1 MKYFKLFFLILY
13 AYSISKPIFANEIEY
28 KNKIY
33 QANIKTVILSQA
45 NNLNIRT
52 PVIRL
57 GTADKLHLSF
67 DHLQAKNEFFQY
79 TFIHCDANWLPSS
92 IYNSEYLEG
101 NLMGNID
108 DFQFSTN
115 TLVNY
120 THYQLYFPNSELNFT
135 KSGNYI
141 LKIFRN
147 FDENDVVITRR
158 FVVVDAKVTLSGNI
172 LAATDVSYRNQKHE
186 IDLDV
191 DLKSFIVPNPYQDA
205 KISIVQNNSWS
216 TAIYGLKPR
225 MVNANHL
232 NYNYEEG
239 NLMDAGNEYRFFDI
253 RSLRYFSQNVEKKF
267 RDSLVHVVLKK
278 ENTRGHLNYVLWR
291 DFNGK
296 RVVQNK
302 DGIDIAA
309 DADYALVQFNLNAPH
324 PLIYEP
330 IYLFGE
336 FTDWQIKEEYKLKYN
351 SDLKTYSCE
360 ILLKQSYYN
369 YLYVSKGEENLPKF
383 TYTEGNHYQTEND
396 YFIYFYHRNQ
406 FYNYDE
412 CVGFLKLNSANLG
425 NGNR

>member
-141 LKIFRN
+141 LKIFAL
-147 FDENDVVITRR
+147 FLVI
-158 FVVVDAKVTLSGNI
+158 
-172 LAATDVSYRNQKHE
+172 KHFY
-186 IDLDV
+186 IFL
-191 DLKSFIVPNPYQDA
+191 F
-205 KISIVQNNSWS
+205 
-216 TAIYGLKPR
+216 
-225 MVNANHL
+225 
-232 NYNYEEG
+232 
-239 NLMDAGNEYRFFDI
+239 
-253 RSLRYFSQNVEKKF
+253 
-267 RDSLVHVVLKK
+267 
-278 ENTRGHLNYVLWR
+278 
-291 DFNGK
+291 
-296 RVVQNK
+296 
-302 DGIDIAA
+302 
-309 DADYALVQFNLNAPH
+309 
-324 PLIYEP
+324 EP
-330 IYLFGE
+330 I
-336 FTDWQIKEEYKLKYN
+336 
-351 SDLKTYSCE
+351 
-360 ILLKQSYYN
+360 
-369 YLYVSKGEENLPKF
+369 
-383 TYTEGNHYQTEND
+383 
-396 YFIYFYHRNQ
+396 R
-406 FYNYDE
+406 
-412 CVGFLKLNSANLG
+412 
-425 NGNR
+425 